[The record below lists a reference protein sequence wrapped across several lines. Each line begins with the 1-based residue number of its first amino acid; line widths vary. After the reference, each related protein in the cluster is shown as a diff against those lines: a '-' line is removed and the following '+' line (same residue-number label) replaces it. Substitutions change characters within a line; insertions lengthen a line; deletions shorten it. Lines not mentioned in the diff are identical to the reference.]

1 MGNLGGGVETK
12 CSGSLHYIEV
22 ILMWKPS
29 DGDYEVSTA
38 HPSQAV
44 AKTLFFTFEHTF
56 WNLSCLLCYLQSL
69 QIEFRSF

>member
-1 MGNLGGGVETK
+1 MGTK
-12 CSGSLHYIEV
+12 SSGSLHYIEV

-29 DGDYEVSTA
+29 DGDYGVSTA

-44 AKTLFFTFEHTF
+44 AKTFFFFLTFEHIF
-56 WNLSCLLCYLQSL
+56 WNLSYLLCYLQSL